1 MDSGKFPI
9 KGDSGGGH
17 IPFWTGT
24 YGSVEKSL
32 DVSNSRMVATRLAG
46 RFEWVLSG
54 SRDGASDE
62 RISTEAGAIWYPI
75 LGI

>member
-32 DVSNSRMVATRLAG
+32 DVSNSRMVAMRSG

-54 SRDGASDE
+54 PRE
-62 RISTEAGAIWYPI
+62 TEQVTREYLRRRELFGT
-75 LGI
+75 LS